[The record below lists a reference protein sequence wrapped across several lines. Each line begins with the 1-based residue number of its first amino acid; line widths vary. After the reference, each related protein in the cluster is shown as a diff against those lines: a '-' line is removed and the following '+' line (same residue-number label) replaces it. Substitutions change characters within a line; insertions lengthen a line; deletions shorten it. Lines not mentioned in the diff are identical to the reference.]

1 MITKKLGS
9 AELLFKAADNMGLR
23 PSWLKRGSIFA
34 IPTLDGERYI
44 NYSISSMNS
53 QLSSSMV
60 GNKNA
65 ARLVLARQGFPTMAH
80 LVPYSHAQAH
90 EFLKKY
96 KKIIVKPVNGSNSR
110 DVHIVESPG
119 QLAAFNVQ
127 DYIIE
132 EYAPGKEMRY
142 LLLNNRV
149 IGVHESQYGESVAED
164 RDLKRISYPC
174 VDWDPALVTL
184 SLKVAKVFDL
194 RFAAVDYIIGPDG
207 RARILEVNSSP
218 GMKWFHAPTSGPTVD
233 VARLFLQATLD
244 DRRSKLSIVSGPLV
258 TSQKRIVKV

>member
-1 MITKKLGS
+1 MVTKKLGS
-9 AELLFKAADNMGLR
+9 AELLFNAAGNMGLS
-23 PSWLKRGSIFA
+23 PSWLKQGSIFA
-34 IPTLDGERYI
+34 IPTRHGERYI
-44 NYSISSMNS
+44 NYSISSINS

-65 ARLVLARQGFPTMAH
+65 ARLVLARQGLPTMAH
-80 LVPYSHAQAH
+80 LTPAGHAEAQA
-90 EFLKKY
+90 FLAQH

-110 DVHIVESPG
+110 DVHIVESPE
-119 QLAAFNVQ
+119 QLTSFNVQ
-127 DYIIE
+127 DYIFE

-164 RDLKRISYPC
+164 RDLKRISYHRTE
-174 VDWDPALVTL
+174 WDPELVTL
-184 SLKVAKVFDL
+184 SLKVAKIFGL

-218 GMKWFHAPTSGPTVD
+218 GMKWFHAPTSGPAID
-233 VARLFLQATLD
+233 VARMFLVAMLD
-244 DRRSKLSIVSGPLV
+244 DINSGDPPASVSLV
-258 TSQKRIVKV
+258 SSPAGAYN